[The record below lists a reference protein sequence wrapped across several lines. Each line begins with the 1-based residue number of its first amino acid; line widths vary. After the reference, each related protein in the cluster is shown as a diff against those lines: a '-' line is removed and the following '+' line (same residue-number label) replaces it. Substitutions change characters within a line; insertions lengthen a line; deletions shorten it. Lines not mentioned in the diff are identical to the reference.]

1 MTAVALSALR
11 ARIRALEG
19 SAAPGPAAAVEPLP
33 FAGPEAALPGGGLAL
48 GGLHQVIGADESA
61 TGFAALVAG
70 RLAERLDRPVLWI
83 PAGDDLY
90 PPGLAAWG
98 LAPGRLILA
107 CAGRR
112 NESERLWAME
122 EGLRCPDLACVV
134 GEVARLPLTAGRRLQ
149 LAAEAGGVTG
159 VILHAAAA
167 GASNAGITRWRV
179 AAAPGG
185 RWRLALER
193 CRGGR
198 PGEWEVDISAPD
210 RAGR

>member
-1 MTAVALSALR
+1 MSAAALSALR
-11 ARIRALEG
+11 ARIRALESPAAG
-19 SAAPGPAAAVEPLP
+19 SAAVEPLP
-33 FAGPEAALPGGGLAL
+33 FAGPEAALPDGGLQL
-48 GGLHQVIGADESA
+48 GGLHQVIAADDDAA
-61 TGFAALVAG
+61 TGFVALVAG
-70 RLAERLDRPVLWI
+70 RLAERLGRPVLWV
-83 PAGDDLY
+83 PAADDLH

-107 CAGRR
+107 RAG
-112 NESERLWAME
+112 STAERLWVME

-134 GEVARLPLTAGRRLQ
+134 GEIGRLPLTAGRRLQ

-159 VILHAAAA
+159 VILHGDA
-167 GASNAGITRWRV
+167 GGIANSGLTRWRV

-198 PGEWEVDISAPD
+198 PGEWEVD
-210 RAGR
+210 AGKGTG